1 MLLKYTDK
9 IGRLSLL
16 NANYSP
22 GATPFITFPNS
33 SPPSLY
39 PHGWRLGRDH
49 FALCNAPPPD
59 PLHCVHYPS
68 RMDHKGI
75 PHTWSKCQ
83 SPEGISQVLASI
95 LLRDPRDWNFSGEG
109 SFHGNKAL
117 HSLTCV
123 WTTEISTAEKQ
134 RPDRSTRGGE
144 IKKIGRSPE

>member
-22 GATPFITFPNS
+22 GAIPFITFPNS

-39 PHGWRLGRDH
+39 PHGWRLGRGH

-68 RMDHKGI
+68 RMDHKSI

-83 SPEGISQVLASI
+83 SPEDISQVLVYPPQRSQR
-95 LLRDPRDWNFSGEG
+95 LELFRRSVFSREQ
-109 SFHGNKAL
+109 
-117 HSLTCV
+117 
-123 WTTEISTAEKQ
+123 STAQPHLCVDYRDIHCREAEAG
-134 RPDRSTRGGE
+134 S
-144 IKKIGRSPE
+144 